1 MNILIIIV
9 TWNKKKY
16 VLDLLKSITTLEHSN
31 YSIDILV
38 IDNASEDK
46 TAEAIVANYPQVNL
60 ICNPENIGGTGGFN
74 TGLKWAFAKDDY
86 KYLWLLDNDVLVHE
100 QALIELVNVLEK
112 NPDIAIAGSTMLQLD
127 YPWRVNEMGAF
138 IDRVTGKLIL
148 NRHLETIPTWQGYSA
163 SELLNQKADLTK
175 HLTYCQPYMDVEYV
189 AAASLLINAKVAKQ
203 AGIWRDY
210 FIHFDDV
217 EWCLRIADMGYR
229 VVVSAKSLIWH
240 LSAIAKIPTW
250 ILYYDNRNVLDL
262 LKNHGATKRDLKKL
276 QGYILKKA
284 AYYHIIGKPDLA
296 QLHYDAVDDFN
307 NKYYGKKDI
316 KLTHNYQNN
325 NEISQIFMDTKF
337 KRIIVSWPV
346 NIHAMG
352 IQEAIV
358 KSQIKRPEL
367 QIDWIPLPDGEILP
381 KVPRAR
387 FVRPMPK
394 SIFKRLL
401 NYWRLRGNYD
411 LVIQSDYQ
419 PSLFLSWL
427 KADLL
432 FVNDETFCLR
442 PQPKFNNVLIAI
454 WRYFKG
460 KL

>member
-16 VLDLLKSITTLEHSN
+16 VLDLLNSITTLECSN

-38 IDNASEDK
+38 VDNASEDG
-46 TAEAIVANYPQVNL
+46 TVDAIKINYPQVNL

-74 TGLKWAFAKDDY
+74 TGLKWAFNNDNY
-86 KYLWLLDNDVLVHE
+86 KYLWLLDNDVLVHK
-100 QALIELVNVLEK
+100 QALIELVTVLEE
-112 NPDIAIAGSTMLQLD
+112 NSDIAIAGSTMLQLD

-148 NRHLETIPTWQGYSA
+148 NRHLETIPSWQGYSA
-163 SELLNQKADLTK
+163 QELLQKDADLTK
-175 HLTYCQPYMDVEYV
+175 HLIHCQPYMDVEYV
-189 AAASLLINAKVAKQ
+189 AAASLLIKADVAKQ

-229 VVVSAKSLIWH
+229 VVVSTKSLIWH

-262 LKNHGATKRDLKKL
+262 LTNHGASPTDLKNL
-276 QGYILKKA
+276 QRYILKKA
-284 AYYHIIGKPDLA
+284 VYYHIIAKPDLA
-296 QLHYDAVDDFN
+296 QLHCDAIDDFN
-307 NKYYGKKDI
+307 NKRYGKKDI
-316 KLTHNYQNN
+316 KLEHSYQNN
-325 NEISQIFMDTKF
+325 SEIGQVFMDSTIKQ
-337 KRIIVSWPV
+337 ILVSSPV
-346 NIHAMG
+346 NVYAMG

-358 KSQIKRPEL
+358 KAQMQRPEL
-367 QIDWIPLPDGEILP
+367 QIDWIPSDDEEILP
-381 KVPRAR
+381 QVPRTR
-387 FVRPMPK
+387 FVRPMSK
-394 SIFKRLL
+394 SRFKRLI

-411 LVIQSDYQ
+411 LVIQSDYR
-419 PSLFLSWL
+419 PSLFLSWV

-432 FVNDETFCLR
+432 FVNDETFCR
-442 PQPKFNNVLIAI
+442 RTQPKLSNVLKAV
-454 WRYFKG
+454 WKY
-460 KL
+460 LTT

>member
-9 TWNKKKY
+9 TWNKKQY
-16 VLDLLKSITTLEHSN
+16 VLDLLSSITTLERSN

-38 IDNASEDK
+38 VDNASEDE
-46 TAEAIVANYPQVNL
+46 TAEAIKTDYPQVNL

-74 TGLKWAFAKDDY
+74 TGLEWAFAKDDY
-86 KYLWLLDNDVLVHE
+86 QYLWLLDNDVLVHK
-100 QALIELVNVLEK
+100 QALIELVTVLEE

-138 IDRVTGKLIL
+138 IDRVTGKLVL
-148 NRHLETIPTWQGYSA
+148 NRHLETVPTWRGYSA
-163 SELLNQKADLTK
+163 SELLDQEADLTK
-175 HLTYCQPYMDVEYV
+175 YLTHCQPYIDVEYV

-262 LKNHGATKRDLKKL
+262 LQNHGANSADLKKL
-276 QGYILKKA
+276 QRHILKKA

-296 QLHYDAVDDFN
+296 QLHYNAVDDFN
-307 NKYYGKKDI
+307 NKRYGKKDI
-316 KLTHNYQNN
+316 KLTHSYHNN
-325 NEISQIFMDTKF
+325 KDISRVFMDTKV
-337 KRIIVSWPV
+337 KRVLVSWPV
-346 NIHAMG
+346 NVYAMG

-358 KSQIKRPEL
+358 KAQIKRPEL
-367 QIDWIPLPDGEILP
+367 QIDWIPSPTDEVLPQ
-381 KVPRAR
+381 VPRAR

-394 SIFKRLL
+394 SRVKRLL

-419 PSLFLSWL
+419 PSIFLSWL

-432 FVNDETFCLR
+432 FINDETFSQR
-442 PQPKFNNVLIAI
+442 TQPKFNDVLKAV
-454 WRYFKG
+454 WKHL
-460 KL
+460 KT